1 VPRSFAMRRRQ
12 LPLWSRGHPT
22 EQLVGAHRL
31 QRSERQNQHH
41 GNTAPPVAQQNA
53 LRMPRDSH
61 SGSKARDSK
70 ILCRF
75 HRQQSHS
82 NRSLGRE
89 EAQQLKHVVQRAHG
103 EIIPDERLVNA
114 WGGVCAC
121 VRACVFVSVSES
133 VSEHTQE
140 SRRHSLEMP

>member
-1 VPRSFAMRRRQ
+1 MQPNNWSVRIVQRGKRR
-12 LPLWSRGHPT
+12 
-22 EQLVGAHRL
+22 
-31 QRSERQNQHH
+31 NKHH
-41 GNTAPPVAQQNA
+41 GNMAPPVAQQNA

-75 HRQQSHS
+75 HRQQSHI

-114 WGGVCAC
+114 WGVCVCVCVCVCAC
-121 VRACVFVSVSES
+121 VCVCVCV
-133 VSEHTQE
+133 
-140 SRRHSLEMP
+140 